1 MFTDEMREFF
11 KLPLIAR
18 IGTINPDGYP
28 HAVPLWY
35 EVDGDE
41 VIFIA
46 ERKTKKV
53 KNLLVN
59 PKAVV
64 TMGGDPP
71 TAAYMITGDCTIED
85 DTDHAW
91 TKRITYRYE
100 DKEQAEKDLEAWK
113 DFDMVVIR
121 MKPKSVVKVF

>member
-11 KLPLIAR
+11 KQPLIAR
-18 IGTINPDGYP
+18 IGTVNPDGYP

-46 ERKTKKV
+46 ERRTKKV
-53 KNLLVN
+53 KNLLLN

-64 TMGGDPP
+64 TVGGEPGTP
-71 TAAYMITGDCTIED
+71 GFMITGDCTIED

-91 TKRITYRYE
+91 TKRMTYRYE

-121 MKPKSVVKVF
+121 MKPKSALKVF